1 MTLIRSLHAT
11 EDQDDKMTL
20 IRIIKI
26 TKTLPQHPYGWPKK
40 GFPGPQGPYYCG
52 VGANKVCLQFSQ
64 NNKFQIVFVLQVYGR
79 EVVEAH
85 YRACLFAGV
94 NISGTNAEVPR

>member
-1 MTLIRSLHAT
+1 MAGQRRVSLAPRVLITAAL
-11 EDQDDKMTL
+11 EQ
-20 IRIIKI
+20 IRFVCNSHKI
-26 TKTLPQHPYGWPKK
+26 M
-40 GFPGPQGPYYCG
+40 FEC
-52 VGANKVCLQFSQ
+52 FSSQ
-64 NNKFQIVFVLQVYGR
+64 FQIVFVLQVYGR